1 MNEQLSMSING
12 FKTNVTAEAVKS
24 LVAKLPQIKNHC
36 DEFSDE
42 KTFDDCNLVDTC
54 KVYLL
59 ECPALQD
66 DIDNVELISAG
77 QDDINTRVWN
87 DQYSVQVV
95 IAALLRHAIRE
106 IEGINATVSAT
117 IDDYNITINPAYKA
131 AYELTT
137 AERELTRESFVSII
151 LKYANALHSGDIGA
165 YTAGKNIKTVGD
177 LIEALSDM
185 PRDAKIVYD
194 ADTIVYDTTERT
206 VHITTEDGARSII
219 RSANA
224 GSFNIYAPDNKTVF
238 GVYIANGCVH
248 KSAYH
253 GCSTLEEAV
262 ENAALTM
269 KLDEYR
275 IEYDETRDVWYM
287 LDKNGNRRTN
297 LDDEPIVAFYGESH
311 KDGID
316 YKLIKKWS
324 NVINEDMPWYVFDKK
339 Q

>member
-12 FKTNVTAEAVKS
+12 FKTDVTAEAVKS
-24 LVAKLPQIKNHC
+24 LVAKLPQIKHHC
-36 DEFSDE
+36 DEFGDK

-59 ECPALQD
+59 ECPVLQD
-66 DIDNVELISAG
+66 DIDNVELISNE

-87 DQYSVQVV
+87 DQYSLQVV
-95 IAALLRHAIRE
+95 IAALLRYAIHE
-106 IEGINATVSAT
+106 MEGIDVTVSAAT
-117 IDDYNITINPAYKA
+117 DNYNITINPACKA
-131 AYELTT
+131 AYEMTT

-151 LKYANALHSGDIGA
+151 LKYANALHSGDLGA

-177 LIEALSDM
+177 LITALSDI

-206 VHITTEDGARSII
+206 VHITTEDGAKSII

-224 GSFNIYAPDNKTVF
+224 GSFNIYAPDDKTVF

-253 GCSTLEEAV
+253 GYSTLEEAV
-262 ENAALTM
+262 ENAALVM
-269 KLDEYR
+269 RMSECR
-275 IEYDETRDVWYM
+275 IEYDENKDIWYV
-287 LDKNGNRRTN
+287 LDKNNNRKTN
-297 LDDEPIVAFYGESH
+297 LDDEPIVAFYGENYEN
-311 KDGID
+311 GID